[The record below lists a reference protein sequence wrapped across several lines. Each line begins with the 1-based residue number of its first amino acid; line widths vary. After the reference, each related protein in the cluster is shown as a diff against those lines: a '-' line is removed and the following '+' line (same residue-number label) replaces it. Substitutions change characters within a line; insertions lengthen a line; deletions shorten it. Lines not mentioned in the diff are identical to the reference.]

1 LGLGGQVV
9 REYRSHGTS
18 DGSIQEGE
26 TKMIATGTKAPGFT
40 LPDHLGRQ
48 VSLDQFAGKRHVML
62 LYYPLDFTPT

>member
-1 LGLGGQVV
+1 
-9 REYRSHGTS
+9 
-18 DGSIQEGE
+18 
-26 TKMIATGTKAPGFT
+26 MIATGTKAPEFT